1 MTAVTLRPTRS
12 PPSVNDARQAAES
25 IIGMDGIPHVQRVML
40 FGSVARGDADDF
52 SDIDLMVIV
61 DDLGDYSRRRDL
73 ERAVSNRLSADA
85 GRPVDVHVTDP
96 PEWKTRTENVSA
108 SFEASLRND
117 LITLLEQPA
126 MTVPH
131 WEKELRSPMNNS
143 DVAAARHRDMGQHLI
158 HLNQSLLPEMV
169 EVVHGRDPES
179 HYLADRK
186 RRICGCAANVVENA
200 IKTIVALHGV
210 SPAHAHDI
218 GRLVYQIPDSA
229 HHSRIN
235 SMLTASGVPVEA
247 MSSWHVRANYSNEMD
262 KQRVDATEQMP
273 HMVQLAHDMAIYADT
288 VFRDI
293 AGESDES
300 RDLALRLDEL
310 EKNAAEGVGI
320 TVKRQWV

>member
-12 PPSVNDARQAAES
+12 PPSVDDARQAAES
-25 IIGMDGIPHVQRVML
+25 IIGMDSIPHVQRVML

-131 WEKELRSPMNNS
+131 WEKELRGPMNNS

-169 EVVHGRDPES
+169 EVVHGGDPES

-210 SPAHAHDI
+210 SPAH
-218 GRLVYQIPDSA
+218 
-229 HHSRIN
+229 
-235 SMLTASGVPVEA
+235 
-247 MSSWHVRANYSNEMD
+247 VRANYSNEVD

-273 HMVQLAHDMAIYADT
+273 HMVQLAHDMAIYADA

-293 AGESDES
+293 AGGSDES

-320 TVKRQWV
+320 TIKRQWD

>member
-1 MTAVTLRPTRS
+1 MD
-12 PPSVNDARQAAES
+12 DAHQAAES
-25 IIGMDGIPHVQRVML
+25 IISMDGIPHVQRVML

-73 ERAVSNRLSADA
+73 ERTVSNRLSANA

-131 WEKELRSPMNNS
+131 WEKELRGPMNNS

-169 EVVHGRDPES
+169 EVVHGGDPES

-210 SPAHAHDI
+210 SPAH
-218 GRLVYQIPDSA
+218 
-229 HHSRIN
+229 
-235 SMLTASGVPVEA
+235 
-247 MSSWHVRANYSNEMD
+247 VRANYSNEVD

-293 AGESDES
+293 AGGSDES

-320 TVKRQWV
+320 TVKRHWG